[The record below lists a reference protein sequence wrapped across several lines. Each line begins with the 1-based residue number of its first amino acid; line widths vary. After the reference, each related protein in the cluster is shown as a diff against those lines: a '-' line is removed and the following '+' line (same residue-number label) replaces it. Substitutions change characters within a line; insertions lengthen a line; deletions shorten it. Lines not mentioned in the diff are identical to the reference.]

1 MSVDNVRK
9 FFLERNMDDP
19 VFDLDCSGAT
29 VDLASKTLGIKPE
42 FIAKT
47 LAFKVKERI
56 ILIVTRG
63 NARIDNKKFKQYF
76 KTKAKMLSFDEVEP
90 NVGHPVGGVCPFW
103 INNNGEVF
111 LDESIR
117 NFEYVYPAA
126 GSKNTALKIS
136 PGEMQSL
143 TNADWVDISTTAI

>member
-9 FFLERNMDDP
+9 FFLERNLEDP
-19 VFDLDCSGAT
+19 VFELEYSGAT
-29 VDLASKTLGIKPE
+29 VDLAAKTLGIQPE

-56 ILIVTRG
+56 VLIVTRG

-76 KTKAKMLSFDEVEP
+76 NTKAKMLSFDEVEP
-90 NVGHPVGGVCPFW
+90 NIGHPVGGVCPFG
-103 INNNGEVF
+103 INNNVEVF

-117 NFEYVYPAA
+117 DFEYVYPAA
-126 GSKNTALKIS
+126 GSKDTALKIT
-136 PGEMQSL
+136 PEKMQSL
-143 TNADWVDISTTAI
+143 TNADWINISTY